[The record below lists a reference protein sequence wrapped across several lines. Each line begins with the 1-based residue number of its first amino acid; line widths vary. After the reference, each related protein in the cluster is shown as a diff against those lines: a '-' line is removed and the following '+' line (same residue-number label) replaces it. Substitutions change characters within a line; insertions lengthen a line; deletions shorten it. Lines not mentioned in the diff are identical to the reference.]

1 MREQR
6 ENTGRSGG
14 TLPFVGEL
22 LLLILLIVVL
32 TLVVTKSA
40 LLHRELAEAA
50 ELPEQEQTQTEETP
64 PPEETPP
71 ADTVDTAL
79 KPYATEETHPSNL
92 LTETAVSVNGEIT
105 EDYQP
110 RGEITFGGGDTYT
123 TAKGIITFRGNNYRD
138 TASYGTADL
147 TEKQFGSSWTVT
159 TGSLQAPDGQVWT
172 GSGWTGQPLVV
183 EWDAQTRRN
192 MNLYDWAKEKDGLTE
207 VIYACMDGYIYFLEL
222 DSGQRTRD
230 PINVG
235 YTFKGTA
242 SLDPRGYPLLYV
254 GAGYHSYEGKARA
267 FVISLIDGKIL
278 YTYGNGDSFALRD
291 WSMFDGSPLIDAET
305 DTLIHPGENGVLYL
319 IHLNS
324 SYDPV
329 AGTVAV
335 DPDEVVKWR
344 YSTTRTGNQY
354 WLGMESSPVVW
365 DGNLILA
372 DNGGNL
378 MCVDINTLEPV
389 WVQDVLD
396 DTNCTPVLSV
406 EDGHPYVYVSTSFHE
421 GWRSWTTA
429 TIPVWKIDAVSGEVV
444 WQVDYTCYTVSGVS
458 GGTQGTIALG
468 KNKLDDR
475 IFVAVSR
482 TPDAAGGVL
491 AALDKETGE
500 VIWEFHSKVYSW
512 SSPVD
517 FYDSEGNGYLIYTTS
532 GGYMYLIDG
541 ATGDILDSMDL
552 GGNIEASAAV
562 YNNRVVVGH
571 RRCQIW
577 GVELK

>member
-1 MREQR
+1 M
-6 ENTGRSGG
+6 
-14 TLPFVGEL
+14 
-22 LLLILLIVVL
+22 
-32 TLVVTKSA
+32 
-40 LLHRELAEAA
+40 
-50 ELPEQEQTQTEETP
+50 
-64 PPEETPP
+64 
-71 ADTVDTAL
+71 
-79 KPYATEETHPSNL
+79 
-92 LTETAVSVNGEIT
+92 
-105 EDYQP
+105 
-110 RGEITFGGGDTYT
+110 
-123 TAKGIITFRGNNYRD
+123 
-138 TASYGTADL
+138 
-147 TEKQFGSSWTVT
+147 
-159 TGSLQAPDGQVWT
+159 
-172 GSGWTGQPLVV
+172 
-183 EWDAQTRRN
+183 
-192 MNLYDWAKEKDGLTE
+192 
-207 VIYACMDGYIYFLEL
+207 
-222 DSGQRTRD
+222 
-230 PINVG
+230 
-235 YTFKGTA
+235 
-242 SLDPRGYPLLYV
+242 
-254 GAGYHSYEGKARA
+254 
-267 FVISLIDGKIL
+267 
-278 YTYGNGDSFALRD
+278 
-291 WSMFDGSPLIDAET
+291 
-305 DTLIHPGENGVLYL
+305 
-319 IHLNS
+319 
-324 SYDPV
+324 

-344 YSTTRTGNQY
+344 YSTTRTGSQY

>member
-1 MREQR
+1 MDAAVF
-6 ENTGRSGG
+6 GRFLAE
-14 TLPFVGEL
+14 TRRARNM
-22 LLLILLIVVL
+22 
-32 TLVVTKSA
+32 TQA
-40 LLHRELAEAA
+40 ELAGRVGV
-50 ELPEQEQTQTEETP
+50 T
-64 PPEETPP
+64 
-71 ADTVDTAL
+71 D
-79 KPYATEETHPSNL
+79 K
-92 LTETAVSVNGEIT
+92 AVSRWE
-105 EDYQP
+105 
-110 RGEITFGGGDTYT
+110 RG
-123 TAKGIITFRGNNYRD
+123 
-138 TASYGTADL
+138 
-147 TEKQFGSSWTVT
+147 
-159 TGSLQAPDGQVWT
+159 
-172 GSGWTGQPLVV
+172 
-183 EWDAQTRRN
+183 
-192 MNLYDWAKEKDGLTE
+192 
-207 VIYACMDGYIYFLEL
+207 
-222 DSGQRTRD
+222 
-230 PINVG
+230 VG
-235 YTFKGTA
+235 F
-242 SLDPRGYPLLYV
+242 P
-254 GAGYHSYEGKARA
+254 
-267 FVISLIDGKIL
+267 
-278 YTYGNGDSFALRD
+278 
-291 WSMFDGSPLIDAET
+291 
-305 DTLIHPGENGVLYL
+305 
-319 IHLNS
+319 
-324 SYDPV
+324 
-329 AGTVAV
+329 
-335 DPDEVVKWR
+335 
-344 YSTTRTGNQY
+344 
-354 WLGMESSPVVW
+354 
-365 DGNLILA
+365 
-372 DNGGNL
+372 
-378 MCVDINTLEPV
+378 DINTLEPV

-396 DTNCTPVLSV
+396 DTNCTPVFSV